1 METFDDKP
9 TLDMKV
15 YHQLCIDLGDEDGSA
30 GIVLGLVNDYRAD
43 AKRLVADLRQSLAQ
57 NYAEVFQRSAHTL
70 KSNSAMFGAMKLSA
84 MSKALEEMGK
94 AKNLAGAD
102 ELLAAVETELEK
114 VLEALPK

>member
-57 NYAEVFQRSAHTL
+57 NNAEVFQRSAHTL